1 MYLSAKADVEKREN
15 TNKNAIN
22 NFFILTSTNN
32 VRVPIDAL
40 DIRPHH
46 LALFTI

>member
-1 MYLSAKADVEKREN
+1 MYLSAKAGVEKREN

-32 VRVPIDAL
+32 VRLMGASLRAPQLTRLI
-40 DIRPHH
+40 I
-46 LALFTI
+46 I